1 MEPLTSL
8 HHRNL
13 LPFELLI
20 VCTHLL
26 PYLPLSLRQLFPT
39 RSCGK
44 LTPCFLT
51 YDYFFLTSPKCNHFV
66 NSRYS
71 LKTMTRYS
79 LLRHGTWQDGL
90 PVYCCW
96 CGTEVL
102 MSHQISQT
110 DGSCDSCGLTL
121 WASFHQSLLGHL
133 LDEALPLSFP
143 ARKLY
148 SRNHM
153 LRAYFAGFLI
163 NTFLFLNVFIH
174 PINPGKL
181 LIPLS
186 LELRLFFVILTL
198 LYCNTERPCL
208 TCHPTLFDDDEGIL
222 SE

>member
-1 MEPLTSL
+1 MEA
-8 HHRNL
+8 
-13 LPFELLI
+13 
-20 VCTHLL
+20 
-26 PYLPLSLRQLFPT
+26 
-39 RSCGK
+39 
-44 LTPCFLT
+44 
-51 YDYFFLTSPKCNHFV
+51 
-66 NSRYS
+66 
-71 LKTMTRYS
+71 
-79 LLRHGTWQDGL
+79 
-90 PVYCCW
+90 
-96 CGTEVL
+96 
-102 MSHQISQT
+102 
-110 DGSCDSCGLTL
+110 CDSCGLTL
-121 WASFHQSLLGHL
+121 WAHPVGLFSPKSPGHL